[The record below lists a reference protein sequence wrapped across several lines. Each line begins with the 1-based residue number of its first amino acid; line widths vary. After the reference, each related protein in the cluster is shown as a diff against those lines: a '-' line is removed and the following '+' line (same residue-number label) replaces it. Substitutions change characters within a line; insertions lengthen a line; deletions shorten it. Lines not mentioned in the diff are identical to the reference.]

1 MRACLAVVLLVALS
15 AAARTQDPRRAAR
28 GYNDALHPWSPPAS
42 SAAWPDVAAALRRQ
56 VKVALNLH
64 PAPPKGPVS
73 VRVDGAVLG
82 RDEIAAE
89 VRDALVLDR
98 EGGRFWQGY
107 LGFLGALPFCLGEP
121 DVFLEEEVAEEE
133 LDGRPVLAIRA
144 HFQPGVGTDRWTFW
158 FEPETAEL
166 VGCRFD
172 RADPNKAGETILIS
186 GAAGGVGK
194 HQSEPVKSS
203 RIGYSFSLA
212 NFLAAVKSIVQPP
225 NSAPPRRTSDA
236 PYIGS
241 VNIND
246 NVAPTDRKKRFLSIF
261 VIIMI

>member
-1 MRACLAVVLLVALS
+1 MRLPTTALAALLLAPLLVLGTAC
-15 AAARTQDPRRAAR
+15 AAPSGSEAPRE
-28 GYNDALHPWSPPAS
+28 
-42 SAAWPDVAAALRRQ
+42 PDVLPSNLWTPARALLERSL
-56 VKVALNLH
+56 AWH
-64 PAPPKGPVS
+64 DPAGLWGTRPYSFSWVTTRPDGTIGYDFDITLLPNGDLAFEGTRAGHRIEYRVEGDTVR

-107 LGFLGALPFCLGEP
+107 LGFLGALPFCLDEP

-172 RADPNKAGETILIS
+172 RADPNKAGETILFERVSSIDGLRVPRTRRWFVNGS
-186 GAAGGVGK
+186 G
-194 HQSEPVKSS
+194 
-203 RIGYSFSLA
+203 
-212 NFLAAVKSIVQPP
+212 
-225 NSAPPRRTSDA
+225 
-236 PYIGS
+236 
-241 VNIND
+241 
-246 NVAPTDRKKRFLSIF
+246 RFLGSD
-261 VIIMI
+261 VIAPR